1 MISTLSMWIFSIA
14 LVAIAIFYIWSAKN
28 QKRRT
33 LLHRLYL
40 WLAIAYG
47 TWVIPLILMGF
58 ADQSNYNTMFIL
70 DALTQPG
77 GVLCSPLY
85 LCIAITFVE
94 GYEKMRKWM
103 KLLFVIAAIN
113 VLVAWTNPLHHLQYE
128 VFSVIRSEIVFG
140 PYILVSG
147 LFSYVCL
154 VGAIVYLI
162 SFSLR
167 NKTNLYWKQCILFVI
182 SGLCPL
188 LMSAYATFSGQ
199 EVAITATP
207 MCFIVTLVLNA
218 IAIFKMHMLD
228 ITPIA
233 TQHILDGISDGY
245 LVLSDSGLVLKYNS
259 KFASLIAQKHGITEN
274 RNLRDCLKKEDMN
287 TRSPLFNILTAVES
301 CRQDGSL
308 ITYEQ
313 AVTITDDDN
322 PRKNYYVVD
331 VSPLFFGNQL
341 SGFVILFK
349 DVTQLRESMRKLQDS
364 QERMMEQERFAFL
377 GQMIGGLAHNLKTPI
392 MSVSGC
398 IVAAQ
403 ALIDECE
410 DSLDDPQVTQEDYRE
425 IYGEVREWFQ
435 KVKDSTSY
443 MSDIITAIK
452 GQAVTISTD
461 KNITFSIDEMLKRS
475 RLLMRHELLNSGCRL
490 DIVKDDS
497 EVISLQGDI
506 NNLVQVIGN
515 LINNAIFAQKDK
527 PNGEIE
533 IEVKHDAQE
542 LQIIVKDRGTGISDT
557 VMEKL
562 FKTMVTSK
570 GTKGTGLGL
579 YISNAVIR
587 NKFNGSM
594 WGRNREDGGCMM
606 GISIPLELVSITP
619 ASNYSKGDRK

>member
-1 MISTLSMWIFSIA
+1 MWIFTIA
-14 LVAIAIFYIWSAKN
+14 LVAIVGFCGWSAKN
-28 QKRRT
+28 QKKRT

-58 ADQSNYNTMFIL
+58 ADQSNYNTMFVL
-70 DALTQPG
+70 DAMTQPG

-94 GYEKMRKWM
+94 GYDTLRKWM
-103 KLLFVIAAIN
+103 KLLFVVAAIN

-147 LFSYVCL
+147 LFSYLCL
-154 VGAIVYLI
+154 IGAIVYLI
-162 SFSLR
+162 RFSLR

-188 LMSAYATFSGQ
+188 LMSAYATFSGR
-199 EVAITATP
+199 EVPITATP
-207 MCFIVTLVLNA
+207 MCFIATLVLNA

-259 KFASLIAQKHGITEN
+259 KFASLIAQKYGITEN

-287 TRSPLFNILTAVES
+287 PRSPLFNILTAVES

-341 SGFVILFK
+341 SGFAILFK

-410 DSLDDPQVTQEDYRE
+410 DSLEDPQVTQEDYRE
-425 IYGEVREWFQ
+425 IYGELREWFQ

-461 KNITFSIDEMLKRS
+461 KNITFTIDEMLKRS

-490 DIVKDDS
+490 DVVKDES

-506 NNLVQVIGN
+506 NNLVQVVGN

-570 GTKGTGLGL
+570 GTMGTGLGL

-587 NKFNGSM
+587 SKFNGSM

-619 ASNYSKGDRK
+619 ASNYSKGDRR